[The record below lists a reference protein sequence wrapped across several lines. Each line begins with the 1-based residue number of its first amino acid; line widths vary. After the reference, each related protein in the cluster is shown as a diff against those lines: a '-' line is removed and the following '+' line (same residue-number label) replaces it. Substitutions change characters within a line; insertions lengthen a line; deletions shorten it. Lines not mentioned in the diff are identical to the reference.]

1 MKRPFRSL
9 TPRPTLLLM
18 AIPCFLFVL
27 AFSYIPLFGWLYA
40 FFDYK
45 PGLSLARTEFVGFK
59 YFTLAFGDPDLFR
72 VLRNTFVMS
81 LLGILVSPL
90 AALFA
95 ILLSDMPSKSVRRF
109 IQTATTLP
117 YFISWILVYAIF
129 FVFFAVDDGFLN
141 VLLLKLGWISEPTN
155 LLGNPDIVWP
165 FQTAVG
171 LWKGLGFSAII
182 YLAAIAGIDQQ
193 LYDAASVDGA
203 GRWGRI
209 WYITVPGLVP
219 TYVTLLLLSIGS
231 FLSNGL
237 EQYYVFYNPL
247 VHEKIEVLDYYVYRL
262 GFLQNDYSYSTAVG
276 MTKTLV
282 SVVLLF
288 TANAIARRIRGQS
301 II

>member
-1 MKRPFRSL
+1 
-9 TPRPTLLLM
+9 M
-18 AIPCFLFVL
+18 AVPCFLFIL
-27 AFSYIPLFGWLYA
+27 AFSYVPVFGWIYA

-45 PGLSLARTEFVGFK
+45 PGVSLAHTEFVGLK
-59 YFTLAFGDPDLFR
+59 YFQLAFGDPDLLR
-72 VLRNTFVMS
+72 VLRNTFVLSM
-81 LLGILVSPL
+81 LGILVSPL
-90 AALFA
+90 AMIFA
-95 ILLSDMPSKSVRRF
+95 ILLSEMPNKRIRQF

-129 FVFFAVDDGFLN
+129 FIFFSVDDGFLN
-141 VLLLKLGWISEPTN
+141 IMLLGLGLISEPTN
-155 LLGNPDIVWP
+155 VLGNPDIVWP
-165 FQTAVG
+165 FQTVVG
-171 LWKGLGFSAII
+171 VWKGLGFSAII

-203 GRWGRI
+203 GRWQRI
-209 WYITVPGLVP
+209 WYITIPSLLP

-231 FLSNGL
+231 FLSVGL

-247 VHEKIEVLDYYVYRL
+247 VHETIEVLDYYVYRL

-282 SVVLLF
+282 SIVLLF
-288 TANAIARRIRGQS
+288 TANSIAHRIRGQA